1 MSGQVDSSTVDKN
14 AVGRLLAF
22 LIFVEVTSG
31 FVQGYYSP
39 LLPEIAKHVGVA
51 SEAMGWFQT
60 VQAIA
65 AAVSVPLLSRL
76 GDMYGPRKILRGA
89 IVAVLVGT
97 LLIALVPSYPIV
109 LLGRV
114 FIGPLGVWLPLAIA
128 LIYAR
133 TVGESATRSISV
145 LSASLMGGIVLGTIA
160 AGVFSVLLPNLVYAL
175 LVPVILVLAS
185 AYIVFFILPEGEQ
198 GPHSTVDWAGFAGL
212 AVVMVAFII
221 ALAYVG
227 PTHATFSAIM
237 FAVTV
242 VATLIWLRWEK
253 RVSSPAVDLQ
263 LVFSP
268 GLGLLYIIGLLLG
281 IVMIDGAPA
290 LSDFLSHDPE
300 LYAYG
305 FGAGTGLIA
314 EMITVML
321 LAATAGAF
329 ASSFIAKKFGMR
341 ATLIAASALAAVGQL
356 AQIPLYETLSVFW
369 VSGAAT
375 GFGMGVLIGALPA
388 LVAQSA
394 PRDRTGIAT
403 GLYNALVAMG
413 GAVGGAAFKLSL
425 SAFKDDARVVD
436 GVRLVG
442 VGGYMTIWAISG
454 AVFVVIALILL
465 RVRMPEA
472 VKEETDAK

>member
-1 MSGQVDSSTVDKN
+1 MPRQDPGRVGDKS
-14 AVGRLLAF
+14 AVGKLLAF

-51 SEAMGWFQT
+51 SEAMSWFQT

-89 IVAVLVGT
+89 IIAVLVGT

-109 LLGRV
+109 LVGRI

-133 TVGESATRSISV
+133 TAGESATRSISV
-145 LSASLMGGIVLGTIA
+145 LSASLMGAIVLGTIA
-160 AGVFSVLLPNLVYAL
+160 AGVFSPVLPNLVYTL

-185 AYIVFFILPEGEQ
+185 AYIVFFTLPEGAL
-198 GPHSTVDWAGFAGL
+198 GPHSQIDWGGFAGL

-221 ALAYVG
+221 ALASVG
-227 PTHATFSAIM
+227 PTHAKFSAIM
-237 FAVTV
+237 FAVT
-242 VATLIWLRWEK
+242 
-253 RVSSPAVDLQ
+253 AVDLE

-268 GLGLLYIIGLLLG
+268 GLGLLYIIGMLLG

-329 ASSFIAKKFGMR
+329 ASSFIAEKFGMR
-341 ATLIAASALAAVGQL
+341 TTLIVSAVLAGVGQL
-356 AQIPLYETLSVFW
+356 AQIPLYAALTVFW

-375 GFGMGVLIGALPA
+375 GLGMGVLIGALPA

-413 GAVGGAAFKLSL
+413 GAVGGAVFKLSL
-425 SAFKDDARVVD
+425 SAFKDGARVVD

-454 AVFVVIALILL
+454 AVFLIIALILL
-465 RVRMPEA
+465 KVRMPEEVA
-472 VKEETDAK
+472 EET